1 MPHGGSKTIQGFLLQ
16 GRMPV
21 DGLDKGR
28 LALLQLVLLLPCVI
42 LLFPQA
48 AQALCQMVEA
58 GGQREGLIPVAEQP
72 LRSGKVVFVQAQRR
86 AGA

>member
-28 LALLQLVLLLPCVI
+28 LALLQLVLLLPCVV

-48 AQALCQMVEA
+48 AQAL
-58 GGQREGLIPVAEQP
+58 
-72 LRSGKVVFVQAQRR
+72 
-86 AGA
+86 

>member
-1 MPHGGSKTIQGFLLQ
+1 MPHGGSNTIQGFLLQ

-28 LALLQLVLLLPCVI
+28 LALLQLVLLLPCVV

-48 AQALCQMVEA
+48 VQALCQMVEA
-58 GGQREGLIPVAEQP
+58 GGQREGLVPVAAQP
-72 LRSGKVVFVQAQRR
+72 LRPGKVVSVQAQRR

>member
-28 LALLQLVLLLPCVI
+28 LALLQLVLLLPCVV

-58 GGQREGLIPVAEQP
+58 GEGLIPVAEQP

>member
-28 LALLQLVLLLPCVI
+28 RGLVQLVLLLPFAV

-58 GGQREGLIPVAEQP
+58 GGQRESLVLVAAQT
-72 LRSGKVVFVQAQRR
+72 LRPGKLEFVQAQRR